1 MVDPFILQMWKVQ
14 KAYDWGKY
22 NLLMA
27 KIEVTP
33 HTLCLTTHYSIIFY
47 VNLVYLD
54 LALLQFIKYLL
65 YAKHSEKKTGG
76 RNMSDLPQILFRR
89 RWRLNTK

>member
-1 MVDPFILQMWKVQ
+1 MVNPFILQMWEVKVQ

-27 KIEVTP
+27 KTEVTP
-33 HTLCLTTHYSIIFY
+33 YILGLTTHYSIIFY

-54 LALLQFIKYLL
+54 LALF
-65 YAKHSEKKTGG
+65 
-76 RNMSDLPQILFRR
+76 
-89 RWRLNTK
+89 